1 MSKIRNE
8 MFGFMGER
16 TQELMNKPIA
26 ELCQMIIGLEAE
38 VERMKVYRS
47 KLLKIRNL
55 VVEENEKRPQGRP
68 KKSEGEII

>member
-1 MSKIRNE
+1 MEKIRKE
-8 MFGFMGER
+8 MFGFMDER
-16 TQELMNKPIA
+16 MQDLMNKPVA